1 MERNKIDYGIDLG
14 TTNSA
19 ICRMEKGVPV
29 IQKTDTQADIMPSCV
44 NINRKGAY
52 RIGDTAYNGLKHD
65 KRRATKTWK
74 KETSNSY
81 VEFKRAMGTDQTYES
96 INLGRS
102 LRAGELSAEVL
113 KALKSFVLDENVNNA
128 VITVPAKFTLL
139 QKTAT
144 LEAAKLAG
152 FEHCELLQEPIA
164 ASMAFGLSSEEKNG
178 YWMVFDF
185 GGGTF
190 DAALLKVEDG
200 IMQVFDTEGDNYLG
214 GKNLDLALV
223 NDIII
228 PYLKENYAIEG
239 ILSNPD
245 KKGILQEAM
254 KTYTEEAKNQ
264 LSFQTSWDILSNLG
278 DLGDDDNG
286 EEIELDL
293 TLTQEQAFASMRPL
307 FQKAVDICK
316 KLLQRNNMTG
326 EQLTKL
332 ILVGGPTHSP
342 LIRNMLREQITPNV
356 DTSID
361 PMTAVAT
368 GAALYAST
376 LDAKVSLQN
385 KDNNTVQLTLGYDS
399 TTVEN
404 SEWISIQLSSDVS
417 SNPQSVWVELVKSDG
432 SWSSGKNEITQAGNV
447 VEVVLQQGRVNSFKV
462 STYDQV
468 GNLLECFPNEISI
481 IQGSKVGAAVLPYYI
496 VIATLGDDDRTAIV
510 TPVPGLE
517 KNKPI
522 PAVGQLF
529 KDKNNNPYKTTCQL
543 RPGMS
548 EDKLVLPVYQ
558 ADEYEEDTPIYLYE
572 RVGAVII
579 DGRDVEK
586 YVPENTPVEVTI
598 RVVESEK
605 QIFEVYIPSTDE
617 TISKDFIVDKA
628 IKVAEI
634 PQEIE
639 ANFSDA
645 QQTLSHLSS
654 QGIDT
659 SDLQQQLDN
668 VKKEDDENSEKKMVL
683 QHQKEVLREIA
694 KRKADSEFGKT
705 EKELKR
711 MFTMTEE
718 DNEKYGTPDTTKRL
732 EELRPQVDAA
742 IVKLQQKA
750 TDSVKQAKLLISD
763 IRDLDYDLALVDY
776 FKAWVYNWN
785 RDFEAINW
793 KNKMR
798 ARQLVNQAVGII
810 NGTPTKDALFPIVRE
825 LISLLPETSVPS
837 NASNFGLL
845 RRV

>member
-29 IQKTDTQADIMPSCV
+29 IQKTDIQADIMPSCV
-44 NINRKGAY
+44 SVNKKGA
-52 RIGDTAYNGLKHD
+52 RRVGQTAYNSMLQD
-65 KRRATKTWK
+65 KRRATKSWK
-74 KETSNSY
+74 YTSNSY
-81 VEFKRAMGTDQTYES
+81 VEFKRSMGTNQTYNS
-96 INLGRS
+96 SYLGKS
-102 LRAGELSAEVL
+102 LSPEELSAEVL
-113 KALKSFVLDENVNNA
+113 IKLKSFVLDENVHDA

-164 ASMAFGLSSEEKNG
+164 ASMAFGLSTEEKNG

-228 PYLKENYAIEG
+228 PYLKENYAIDG
-239 ILSNPD
+239 ILAVPD
-245 KKGILQEAM
+245 KKEILQEAM

-278 DLGDDDNG
+278 DLGEDDNG

-293 TLTQEQAFASMRPL
+293 TITQEQAFASMRPY

-326 EQLTKL
+326 EQLNKL

-342 LIRNMLREQITPNV
+342 LVRDMLREQITPNV

-376 LDAKVSLQN
+376 IDSQAVSSIQ
-385 KDNNTVQLTLGYDS
+385 DTNTVQLTLSYES
-399 TTVEN
+399 TSVES
-404 SEWISIQLSSDVS
+404 SEWVSVQLNNSVSINL
-417 SNPQSVWVELVKSDG
+417 NSVWVEFVKSDG
-432 SWSSGKNEITQAGNV
+432 TWSSGKIEVTDAGNV
-447 VEVVLQQGRVNSFKV
+447 AEVILQQGRVNSFNVK
-462 STYDQV
+462 TYDRM
-468 GNLLECFPNEISI
+468 GNSLECFPNEISI
-481 IQGSKVGAAVLPYYI
+481 IQGSKVGAAILPYNI
-496 VIATLGDDDRTAIV
+496 GIATLGDDERIADF
-510 TPVPGLE
+510 TPITGLE

-522 PAVGQLF
+522 PAVGQYSDTL
-529 KDKNNNPYKTTCQL
+529 KTTCQL
-543 RPGMS
+543 RPGVS
-548 EDKLVLPVYQ
+548 EDKMVIPVYQ
-558 ADEYEEDTPIYLYE
+558 ADYFEEDTPANLYE
-572 RVGAVII
+572 KVGAVVI

-586 YVPENTPVEVTI
+586 YVPEDTQVEITI
-598 RVVESEK
+598 RVIESEK
-605 QIFEVYIPSTDE
+605 QKVEVYIPSTE
-617 TISKDFIVDKA
+617 QMICKDFIVDPV
-628 IKVAEI
+628 IKLSEV

-639 ANFSDA
+639 QNFSDA
-645 QQTLSHLSS
+645 QLTLNNLSN

-659 SDLQQQLDN
+659 SDLQQQLEG
-668 VKKEDDENSEKKMVL
+668 VKKEDSESSEKKMVL

-694 KRKADSEFGKT
+694 KRKAESEFGKT
-705 EKELKR
+705 EENLKR
-711 MFTMTEE
+711 MFNMTEE
-718 DNEKYGTPDTTKRL
+718 DNQKYGTPDTTQRL
-732 EELRPQVDAA
+732 EELRPRVDAA

-750 TDSVKQAKLLISD
+750 TDSVKQAKELISE

-776 FKAWVYNWN
+776 FKAWVFGWN
-785 RDFEAINW
+785 RDFEAIAW
-793 KNKMR
+793 KNKNR

-810 NGTPTKDALFPIVRE
+810 NGTPTKDALFPIVKQ
-825 LISLLPETSVPS
+825 LISLLPETSVPQ

-845 RRV
+845 RRK

>member
-44 NINRKGAY
+44 NINRKGAI
-52 RIGDTAYNGLKHD
+52 RIGATAYNALRQD
-65 KRRATKTWK
+65 KRRATKNWK
-74 KETSNSY
+74 NDTNTY
-81 VEFKRAMGTDQTYES
+81 VEFKRAMGTDKTYES
-96 INLGRS
+96 SNLGRS

-113 KALKSFVLDENVNNA
+113 KALKNFVLDENVHNA

-164 ASMAFGLSSEEKNG
+164 ASMAFGLSTEEKNG

-239 ILSNPD
+239 ILAIPE
-245 KKGILQEAM
+245 KKEILQEAM

-293 TLTQEQAFASMRPL
+293 TISQEQAFTSMRPY

-316 KLLQRNNMTG
+316 KLLQRNNMEG
-326 EQLTKL
+326 EQLSKL

-342 LIRNMLREQITPNV
+342 LVRTMLREQITSNV

-376 LDAKVSLQN
+376 IDSQATTSIE
-385 KDNNTVQLTLGYDS
+385 NTNAVQLSLSYES
-399 TTVEN
+399 TSVES
-404 SEWISIQLSSDVS
+404 SEWVSIQLNNNVTT
-417 SNPQSVWVELVKSDG
+417 NPNSVWVELVKSDG
-432 SWSSGKNEITQAGNV
+432 SWSSGKIEVTNAGNIA
-447 VEVVLQQGRVNSFKV
+447 EVILQHGRVNSFRV
-462 STYDQV
+462 NTYDQI
-468 GNLLECFPNEISI
+468 GNTLECFPHEISI
-481 IQGSKVGAAVLPYYI
+481 IQGSKVGAAVLPYFI
-496 VIATLGDDDRTAIV
+496 GIATIGEDERSADF

-522 PAVGQLF
+522 PAVGQCDGVL
-529 KDKNNNPYKTTCQL
+529 KTTCQL
-543 RPGMS
+543 RPGIA
-548 EDKLVLPVYQ
+548 EDKLVIPVYQ
-558 ADEYEEDTPIYLYE
+558 ADEYEPETSAYLYE

-579 DGRDVEK
+579 DGQDVEK
-586 YVPENTPVEVTI
+586 YVPEDSLVEVTI
-598 RVVESEK
+598 RVIESERQK
-605 QIFEVYIPSTDE
+605 IEVYIPSTE
-617 TISKDFIVDKA
+617 QTITKDFIDDPDVKLSE
-628 IKVAEI
+628 V

-639 ANFSDA
+639 QNFSDA
-645 QQTLSHLSS
+645 QLTLNNLSN

-659 SDLQQQLDN
+659 TDLQQQLEV
-668 VKKEDDENSEKKMVL
+668 VKKEDNESSEKKMVL
-683 QHQKEVLREIA
+683 QHQKEVLREIS
-694 KRKADSEFGKT
+694 KLKAESEFGKT
-705 EKELKR
+705 EAELKR
-711 MFTMTEE
+711 MFNMTEE
-718 DNEKYGTPDTTKRL
+718 DNQKYGTPDTTQRL
-732 EELRPQVDAA
+732 EELRPRVDAA

-750 TDSVKQAKLLISD
+750 TDSVKQAKELISE

-776 FKAWVYNWN
+776 FKAWVYGWN
-785 RDFEAINW
+785 RDFEAIDW
-793 KNKMR
+793 KDKNR
-798 ARQLVNQAVGII
+798 ARQLINQAVGII
-810 NGTPTKDALFPIVRE
+810 NGTPTKDALFPIVKQ
-825 LISLLPETSVPS
+825 LINLLPETSIPQ

-845 RRV
+845 KRK

>member
-44 NINRKGAY
+44 SINKKTAKRAGQ
-52 RIGDTAYNGLKHD
+52 TAYNSMQRD
-65 KRRATKTWK
+65 KRTATKTWK
-74 KETSNSY
+74 YTSNSY
-81 VEFKRAMGTDQTYES
+81 VEFKRSMGTNQTYRS
-96 INLGRS
+96 SFLGRS
-102 LRAGELSAEVL
+102 LSSEELSAEVL
-113 KALKSFVLDENVNNA
+113 IKLKSFVLDENVNNA

-152 FEHCELLQEPIA
+152 FDHCELLQEPIA
-164 ASMAFGLSSEEKNG
+164 ASMAFGLSTEEKNG

-214 GKNLDLALV
+214 GKDLDLALV

-228 PYLKENYAIEG
+228 PYLKENYAIDG
-239 ILSNPD
+239 ILAVPD
-245 KKGILQEAM
+245 KKEILQEAM

-278 DLGDDDNG
+278 DLGEDDNG

-293 TLTQEQAFASMRPL
+293 TITQEQAFVSMRPH

-326 EQLTKL
+326 EQLNKL

-342 LIRNMLREQITPNV
+342 LIRDMLREQITLNV

-376 LDAKVSLQN
+376 IDSQATTTTANSNV
-385 KDNNTVQLTLGYDS
+385 VQLTLNYES
-399 TTVEN
+399 TSVES
-404 SEWISIQLSSDVS
+404 SEWVSVQLNNSVAI
-417 SNPQSVWVELVKSDG
+417 NFNSVWVEFVKSDG
-432 SWSSGKNEITQAGNV
+432 TWSSGKIEVTNAGNV
-447 VEVVLQQGRVNSFKV
+447 AEVILQQGRVNSFKV
-462 STYDQV
+462 NTYDRM

-481 IQGSKVGAAVLPYYI
+481 IQGSKVGAAVLPYNI
-496 VIATLGDDDRTAIV
+496 GIATLGEDERIAIILQ
-510 TPVPGLE
+510 VPGLE

-522 PAVGQLF
+522 PATGQYTDL
-529 KDKNNNPYKTTCQL
+529 KTTSQL
-543 RPGMS
+543 RPGIS
-548 EDKLVLPVYQ
+548 EDKLIIPVYQ
-558 ADEYEEDTPIYLYE
+558 ADSNYEDNWPAYLYE
-572 RVGAVII
+572 RVGAVVVT
-579 DGRDVEK
+579 GSDVEK
-586 YVPENTPVEVTI
+586 FVPEDSLVEVTV
-598 RVVESEK
+598 RVIESER
-605 QIFEVYIPSTDE
+605 QTFEVYIPSIDQ
-617 TISKDFIVDKA
+617 TISKDFVVDPA
-628 IKVAEI
+628 IKLSEI

-639 ANFSDA
+639 QNFSEA
-645 QQTLSHLSS
+645 QQTLSALSS

-659 SDLQQQLDN
+659 TDLRQQLEGI
-668 VKKEDDENSEKKMVL
+668 KKEDGESSEKKMVL

-694 KRKADSEFGKT
+694 KRKAESEFGKT
-705 EKELKR
+705 ESELKR
-711 MFTMTEE
+711 MFNMTEE
-718 DNEKYGTPDTTKRL
+718 DNQKYGTPDTTQRL
-732 EELRPQVDAA
+732 EELRPRVDAA

-750 TDSVKQAKLLISD
+750 TDSVKQAKELISE

-776 FKAWVYNWN
+776 FKAWVYGWN
-785 RDFEAINW
+785 RDFETIDW
-793 KNKMR
+793 KDKNR
-798 ARQLVNQAVGII
+798 ARQLLNQAIGII
-810 NGTPTKDALFPIVRE
+810 NGTPTKDALLPIVRQ
-825 LISLLPETSVPS
+825 LISLLPETSIPQ

-845 RRV
+845 KRK

>member
-44 NINRKGAY
+44 SVNKKKAIRAGQL
-52 RIGDTAYNGLKHD
+52 AYNSMLLD
-65 KRRATKTWK
+65 KRRATKDW
-74 KETSNSY
+74 EYISNSY
-81 VEFKRAMGTDQTYES
+81 VEFKRAMGTNQTYKS
-96 INLGRS
+96 SYLGKS
-102 LRAGELSAEVL
+102 LSPEELSAEVL
-113 KALKSFVLDENVNNA
+113 KKLKSFVLDENVSNA

-152 FEHCELLQEPIA
+152 FGHCELLQEPIA
-164 ASMAFGLSSEEKNG
+164 ASMAFGLSTEEKNG

-239 ILSNPD
+239 ILAIPE
-245 KKGILQEAM
+245 KKDILQEAM

-278 DLGDDDNG
+278 DLGEDDNG

-293 TLTQEQAFASMRPL
+293 TITQEQAFASMRPY

-326 EQLTKL
+326 EQLNKL

-342 LIRNMLREQITPNV
+342 LIREMLREQITPNV

-376 LDAKVSLQN
+376 IDSQATPSVT
-385 KDNNTVQLTLGYDS
+385 DNNVVQLSLGYDS
-399 TTVEN
+399 TTVECA
-404 SEWISIQLSSDVS
+404 EWVSIQLNNSVPT
-417 SNPQSVWVELVKSDG
+417 NPNSVWVEFVKSDG
-432 SWSSGKNEITQAGNV
+432 SWSSGKIEVTNAGNV
-447 VEVVLQQGRVNSFKV
+447 AEVVLQQGRVNSFKV
-462 STYDQV
+462 TTYDQM
-468 GNLLECFPNEISI
+468 GNTLECFPNEISI
-481 IQGSKVGAAVLPYYI
+481 IQGTKVGAAVLPYNI
-496 VIATLGDDDRTAIV
+496 GIAILGEDERIAIIKQ
-510 TPVPGLE
+510 VPGLE
-517 KNKPI
+517 MNKPI
-522 PAVGQLF
+522 PAIGQYTDL
-529 KDKNNNPYKTTCQL
+529 KTTCQL
-543 RPGMS
+543 RPGIS
-548 EDKLVLPVYQ
+548 EDKLIIPVYQ
-558 ADEYEEDTPIYLYE
+558 ADNDYEDDSPAYLYE

-579 DGRDVEK
+579 DGRDIEK
-586 YVPENTPVEVTI
+586 YVPENSLVEVTI

-605 QIFEVYIPSTDE
+605 QKFEVDIPSTGE
-617 TISKDFIVDKA
+617 TIRKDFIVDPV
-628 IKVAEI
+628 IKLSEV

-639 ANFSDA
+639 QNFSDA
-645 QQTLSHLSS
+645 QLTLNNLTN

-659 SDLQQQLDN
+659 TDLQQQLEG
-668 VKKEDDENSEKKMVL
+668 VKKEDSENSEKKMVL

-694 KRKADSEFGKT
+694 KRKAESEFGKT
-705 EKELKR
+705 ESELKR
-711 MFTMTEE
+711 MFNMTEE
-718 DNEKYGTPDTTKRL
+718 DNQKYGTPDTTQRL
-732 EELRPQVDAA
+732 EELRPRVDAA
-742 IVKLQQKA
+742 VVKLQQKA
-750 TDSVKQAKLLISD
+750 TDSVKQAKQLISE

-776 FKAWVYNWN
+776 FKAWVYGWN
-785 RDFEAINW
+785 RDFEAIDW
-793 KNKMR
+793 KDKNR

-810 NGTPTKDALFPIVRE
+810 NGTPTKDALFPIVRQ
-825 LISLLPETSVPS
+825 LISLLPETSVPQ

-845 RRV
+845 RRK

>member
-44 NINRKGAY
+44 SINKKTAKRAGQ
-52 RIGDTAYNGLKHD
+52 TAYNSMQRD
-65 KRRATKTWK
+65 KRTATKTWK
-74 KETSNSY
+74 YTSNSY
-81 VEFKRAMGTDQTYES
+81 VEFKRSMGTNQTYRS
-96 INLGRS
+96 SFLGRS
-102 LRAGELSAEVL
+102 LSSEELSAEVL
-113 KALKSFVLDENVNNA
+113 IKLKSFVLDENVNNA

-152 FEHCELLQEPIA
+152 FDHCELLQEPIA
-164 ASMAFGLSSEEKNG
+164 ASMAFGLSTEEKNG

-214 GKNLDLALV
+214 GKDLDLALV

-228 PYLKENYAIEG
+228 PYLKENYAIDG
-239 ILSNPD
+239 ILAVPD
-245 KKGILQEAM
+245 KKEILQEAM

-278 DLGDDDNG
+278 DLGEDDNG

-293 TLTQEQAFASMRPL
+293 TITQEQAFVSMRPH

-326 EQLTKL
+326 EQLNKL

-342 LIRNMLREQITPNV
+342 LIRDMLREQITLNV

-376 LDAKVSLQN
+376 IDSQATTTTANSNV
-385 KDNNTVQLTLGYDS
+385 VQLTLNYES
-399 TTVEN
+399 TSVES
-404 SEWISIQLSSDVS
+404 SEWVSVQLNNSVAI
-417 SNPQSVWVELVKSDG
+417 NFNSVWVEFVKSDG
-432 SWSSGKNEITQAGNV
+432 TWSSGKIEVTNAGNV
-447 VEVVLQQGRVNSFKV
+447 AEVILQQGRVNSFKV
-462 STYDQV
+462 NTYDRM

-481 IQGSKVGAAVLPYYI
+481 IQGSKVGAAVLPYNI
-496 VIATLGDDDRTAIV
+496 GIATLGEDERIAIILQ
-510 TPVPGLE
+510 VPGLE

-522 PAVGQLF
+522 PATGQYTDL
-529 KDKNNNPYKTTCQL
+529 KTTSQL
-543 RPGMS
+543 RPGIS
-548 EDKLVLPVYQ
+548 EDKLIIPVYQ
-558 ADEYEEDTPIYLYE
+558 ADSDYEDNWPAYLYE
-572 RVGAVII
+572 RVGAVVVT
-579 DGRDVEK
+579 GSDVEK
-586 YVPENTPVEVTI
+586 FVPKDSLVEVTV
-598 RVVESEK
+598 RVIESER
-605 QIFEVYIPSTDE
+605 QTFEVYIPSIDQ
-617 TISKDFIVDKA
+617 TISKDFVVDPA
-628 IKVAEI
+628 IKLSEI

-639 ANFSDA
+639 QNFSEA
-645 QQTLSHLSS
+645 QQTLSALSS

-659 SDLQQQLDN
+659 TDLRQQLEG
-668 VKKEDDENSEKKMVL
+668 VKKEDGESSEKKMVL

-694 KRKADSEFGKT
+694 KRKAESEFGKT
-705 EKELKR
+705 ESELKR
-711 MFTMTEE
+711 MFNMTEE
-718 DNEKYGTPDTTKRL
+718 DNQKYGTPDTTQRL
-732 EELRPQVDAA
+732 EELRPRVDAA

-750 TDSVKQAKLLISD
+750 TDSVKQAKELISE

-776 FKAWVYNWN
+776 FKAWVYGWN
-785 RDFEAINW
+785 RDFETIDW
-793 KNKMR
+793 KDKNR
-798 ARQLVNQAVGII
+798 ARQLLNQAIGII
-810 NGTPTKDALFPIVRE
+810 NGTPTKDALLPIVRQ
-825 LISLLPETSVPS
+825 LISLLPETSIPQ

-845 RRV
+845 KRK

>member
-44 NINRKGAY
+44 SVNKKGA
-52 RIGDTAYNGLKHD
+52 RRVGQTAYNSMLQD
-65 KRRATKTWK
+65 KRRATKSWK
-74 KETSNSY
+74 YTSNSY
-81 VEFKRAMGTDQTYES
+81 VEFKRSMGTNQTYNS
-96 INLGRS
+96 SYLGKS
-102 LRAGELSAEVL
+102 LSPEELSAEVL
-113 KALKSFVLDENVNNA
+113 IKLKSFVLDENVHDA

-164 ASMAFGLSSEEKNG
+164 ASMAFGLSTEEKNG

-228 PYLKENYAIEG
+228 PYLKENYAIDG
-239 ILSNPD
+239 ILAVPD
-245 KKGILQEAM
+245 KKEILQEAM

-278 DLGDDDNG
+278 DLGEDDNG

-293 TLTQEQAFASMRPL
+293 IITQEQAFASMRPY

-326 EQLTKL
+326 NQLNKL

-342 LIRNMLREQITPNV
+342 LVRDMLREQITPNV

-376 LDAKVSLQN
+376 IDSQVTSSMANANV
-385 KDNNTVQLTLGYDS
+385 VQLSLSYES
-399 TTVEN
+399 TSVES
-404 SEWISIQLSSDVS
+404 SEWVSIQLSNSVAT
-417 SNPQSVWVELVKSDG
+417 NPNKVWVELVKSDG
-432 SWSSGKNEITQAGNV
+432 SWSSGKIEVNNAGNV
-447 VEVVLQQGRVNSFKV
+447 AEVVLQQGRVNSFKINA
-462 STYDQV
+462 YDQM

-496 VIATLGDDDRTAIV
+496 GIATLGEDDRSADF
-510 TPVPGLE
+510 TPIPGLE

-522 PAVGQLF
+522 PAVGQYDGVL
-529 KDKNNNPYKTTCQL
+529 KTTCQL
-543 RPGMS
+543 RPGVV
-548 EDKLVLPVYQ
+548 EDKLVIPVYQ
-558 ADEYEEDTPIYLYE
+558 ADEYEPETPAYLYE
-572 RVGAVII
+572 KVGAVII

-586 YVPENTPVEVTI
+586 YVPENTQVEITI
-598 RVVESEK
+598 RVIESEK
-605 QIFEVYIPSTDE
+605 QKFEVYIPIIDQ
-617 TISKDFIVDKA
+617 TIFKDFVVDPA
-628 IKVAEI
+628 IKLAEL

-639 ANFSDA
+639 QNFSDA
-645 QQTLSHLSS
+645 QLTLNNLSN

-659 SDLQQQLDN
+659 SDLQQQLEGI
-668 VKKEDDENSEKKMVL
+668 KKENSESSEKKMVL

-694 KRKADSEFGKT
+694 KRKAESEYGKT
-705 EKELKR
+705 ETELKR
-711 MFTMTEE
+711 MFNMTEE
-718 DNEKYGTPDTTKRL
+718 DNQKYGTPDTTQQL
-732 EELRPQVDAA
+732 EELRPRVDAA
-742 IVKLQQKA
+742 IVRLQQKA
-750 TDSVKQAKLLISD
+750 TDSVKQAKELISE

-776 FKAWVYNWN
+776 FKAWVFGWN
-785 RDFEAINW
+785 RDFESIDW
-793 KNKMR
+793 KDKNR
-798 ARQLVNQAVGII
+798 ARQLVNQAIGII
-810 NGTPTKDALFPIVRE
+810 NGTPTKDALFPIVKQ
-825 LISLLPETSVPS
+825 LISLLPETSVPQ

-845 RRV
+845 RRK

>member
-29 IQKTDTQADIMPSCV
+29 IQKTDIQADIMPSCV
-44 NINRKGAY
+44 AITKKGAL
-52 RIGDTAYNGLKHD
+52 RIGQTAYNIMQQD
-65 KRRATKTWK
+65 KRRASKSWK
-74 KETSNSY
+74 KEASNTY
-81 VEFKRAMGTDQTYES
+81 VEFKRAMGTDRTYES
-96 INLGRS
+96 SFLGKNLS
-102 LRAGELSAEVL
+102 AEELSAEVL
-113 KALKSFVLDENVNNA
+113 KTLKSFVLDESVNIA

-164 ASMAFGLSSEEKNG
+164 ASMAYGLSTEEKNG

-228 PYLKENYAIEG
+228 PYLKENFAIDG
-239 ILSNPD
+239 ILAVPE
-245 KKGILQEAM
+245 KKEILQETM

-264 LSFQTSWDILSNLG
+264 LSFQSSWDILSNLD
-278 DLGDDDNG
+278 DLGEDDNG

-293 TLTQEQAFASMRPL
+293 TITQEQAFASMRPY

-326 EQLTKL
+326 EQLNKL

-342 LIRNMLREQITPNV
+342 LVRNMLREQITTSV

-376 LDAKVSLQN
+376 IDSQIT
-385 KDNNTVQLTLGYDS
+385 NTSVPTGTIQLTLRYES
-399 TTVEN
+399 TSVEN
-404 SEWISIQLSSDVS
+404 SEWISIQLNNSVS
-417 SNPQSVWVELVKSDG
+417 SNLDGVLVELVKSDG
-432 SWSSGKNEITQAGNV
+432 SWSSGKFEVSKTGNV
-447 VEVVLQQGRVNSFKV
+447 TEVMLQQGRINSFKV
-462 STYDQV
+462 NAYDQQ
-468 GNLLECFPNEISI
+468 GNLLPCFPNEISI
-481 IQGSKVGAAVLPYYI
+481 IQGTKVGAAVLPYYI
-496 VIATLGDDDRTAIV
+496 GIGTLSEDEQVATF
-510 TPVPGLE
+510 TPMPGLE

-522 PAVGQLF
+522 PATGQSNGISL
-529 KDKNNNPYKTTCQL
+529 KTTCQL
-543 RPGMS
+543 RPGIS
-548 EDKLVLPVYQ
+548 EDKLVIPVYQ
-558 ADEYEEDTPIYLYE
+558 ADEYEEDTPAYLYE
-572 RVGAVII
+572 RIGAVNI

-586 YVPENTPVEVTI
+586 YVPEDTPVEITI
-598 RVVESEK
+598 RVIESER
-605 QIFEVYIPSTDE
+605 QRFEVYIPIIDQ
-617 TISKDFIVDKA
+617 TIEKEFD
-628 IKVAEI
+628 VAPNVKIAAI

-639 ANFSDA
+639 QNFSDA
-645 QQTLSHLSS
+645 QETLNNLVN

-659 SDLQQQLDN
+659 TDLQQQLEG
-668 VKKEDDENSEKKMVL
+668 VKKEDEENSEKKMVL

-694 KRKADSEFGKT
+694 KRKANSEFGKT
-705 EKELKR
+705 ESELKR
-711 MFTMTEE
+711 VFKMVEE
-718 DNEKYGTPDTTKRL
+718 DNQKYGTPDTTQRL
-732 EELRPQVDAA
+732 EELRIQVDAA

-750 TDSVKQAKLLISD
+750 TDSVKHAKQLIKD

-785 RDFEAINW
+785 LDFETTAW
-793 KNKMR
+793 KDKNR
-798 ARQLVNQAVGII
+798 ARQLLNQAIGII
-810 NGTPTKDALFPIVRE
+810 NGTPTKEALYPVVRQ
-825 LISLLPETSVPS
+825 LVNLLPETSVPA
-837 NASNFGLL
+837 NANNFGLL
-845 RRV
+845 RRK

>member
-29 IQKTDTQADIMPSCV
+29 IQKTDIQADIMPSCV
-44 NINRKGAY
+44 SVNKKGA
-52 RIGDTAYNGLKHD
+52 RRVGQTAYNSMLQD
-65 KRRATKTWK
+65 KRRATKSWK
-74 KETSNSY
+74 YTSNSY
-81 VEFKRAMGTDQTYES
+81 VEFKRSMGTNQTYNS
-96 INLGRS
+96 SYLGKS
-102 LRAGELSAEVL
+102 LSPEELSAEVL
-113 KALKSFVLDENVNNA
+113 IKLKSFVLDENVHDA

-164 ASMAFGLSSEEKNG
+164 ASMAFGLSTEEKNG

-228 PYLKENYAIEG
+228 PYLKENYAIDG
-239 ILSNPD
+239 ILAVPD
-245 KKGILQEAM
+245 KKEILQEAM

-278 DLGDDDNG
+278 DLGEDDNG

-293 TLTQEQAFASMRPL
+293 TITQEQAFASMRPY

-326 EQLTKL
+326 EQLNKL

-342 LIRNMLREQITPNV
+342 LVRDMLREQITPNV

-376 LDAKVSLQN
+376 IDSQAVSSIQ
-385 KDNNTVQLTLGYDS
+385 DTNTVQLTLSYES
-399 TTVEN
+399 TSVES
-404 SEWISIQLSSDVS
+404 SEWVSVQLNNSVSINL
-417 SNPQSVWVELVKSDG
+417 NSVWVEFVKSDG
-432 SWSSGKNEITQAGNV
+432 TWSSGKIEVTDAGNV
-447 VEVVLQQGRVNSFKV
+447 AEVILQQGRVNSFNVK
-462 STYDQV
+462 TYDRM
-468 GNLLECFPNEISI
+468 GNSLECFPNEISI
-481 IQGSKVGAAVLPYYI
+481 IQGSKVGAAILPYNI
-496 VIATLGDDDRTAIV
+496 GIATLGDDERIADF
-510 TPVPGLE
+510 TPITGLE

-522 PAVGQLF
+522 PAVGQYSDTL
-529 KDKNNNPYKTTCQL
+529 KTTCQL
-543 RPGMS
+543 RPGVS
-548 EDKLVLPVYQ
+548 EDKMVIPVYQ
-558 ADEYEEDTPIYLYE
+558 ADYFEEDTPANLYE
-572 RVGAVII
+572 KVGAVVI

-586 YVPENTPVEVTI
+586 YVPEDTQVEITI
-598 RVVESEK
+598 RVIESEK
-605 QIFEVYIPSTDE
+605 QKVEVYIPSTE
-617 TISKDFIVDKA
+617 QMICKDFIVDPV
-628 IKVAEI
+628 IKLSEV

-639 ANFSDA
+639 QNFSDA
-645 QQTLSHLSS
+645 QLTLNNLSN

-659 SDLQQQLDN
+659 SDLQQQLEG
-668 VKKEDDENSEKKMVL
+668 VKKEDSESSEKKMVL

-694 KRKADSEFGKT
+694 KRKAESEFGKT
-705 EKELKR
+705 EENLKR
-711 MFTMTEE
+711 MFNMTEE
-718 DNEKYGTPDTTKRL
+718 DNQKYGTPDTTQRL
-732 EELRPQVDAA
+732 EELRPRVDAA

-750 TDSVKQAKLLISD
+750 TDSVKQAKELISE

-776 FKAWVYNWN
+776 FKAWVFGWN
-785 RDFEAINW
+785 RDFEAIAW
-793 KNKMR
+793 KNKNR

-810 NGTPTKDALFPIVRE
+810 NGTPTKDALFPIVKQ
-825 LISLLPETSVPS
+825 LISLLPETYVPQ

-845 RRV
+845 RRK

>member
-1 MERNKIDYGIDLG
+1 M
-14 TTNSA
+14 
-19 ICRMEKGVPV
+19 
-29 IQKTDTQADIMPSCV
+29 
-44 NINRKGAY
+44 
-52 RIGDTAYNGLKHD
+52 
-65 KRRATKTWK
+65 
-74 KETSNSY
+74 
-81 VEFKRAMGTDQTYES
+81 
-96 INLGRS
+96 
-102 LRAGELSAEVL
+102 
-113 KALKSFVLDENVNNA
+113 DENVHDA

-164 ASMAFGLSSEEKNG
+164 ASMAFGLSTEEKNG

-228 PYLKENYAIEG
+228 PYLKENYAIDG
-239 ILSNPD
+239 ILAVPD
-245 KKGILQEAM
+245 KKEILQEAM

-278 DLGDDDNG
+278 DLGEDDNG

-293 TLTQEQAFASMRPL
+293 TITQEQAFASMRPY

-326 EQLTKL
+326 EQLNKL

-342 LIRNMLREQITPNV
+342 LVRDMLREQITPNV

-376 LDAKVSLQN
+376 IDSQAVSSIQ
-385 KDNNTVQLTLGYDS
+385 DTNTVQLTLSYES
-399 TTVEN
+399 TSVES
-404 SEWISIQLSSDVS
+404 SEWVSVQLNNSVSINL
-417 SNPQSVWVELVKSDG
+417 NSVWVEFVKSDG
-432 SWSSGKNEITQAGNV
+432 TWSSGKIEVTDAGNV
-447 VEVVLQQGRVNSFKV
+447 AEVILQQGRVNSFNVK
-462 STYDQV
+462 TYDRM
-468 GNLLECFPNEISI
+468 GNSLECFPNEISI
-481 IQGSKVGAAVLPYYI
+481 IQGSKVGAAILPYNI
-496 VIATLGDDDRTAIV
+496 GIATLGDDERIADF
-510 TPVPGLE
+510 TPITGLE

-522 PAVGQLF
+522 PAVGQYSDTL
-529 KDKNNNPYKTTCQL
+529 KTTCQL
-543 RPGMS
+543 RPGVS
-548 EDKLVLPVYQ
+548 EDKMVIPVYQ
-558 ADEYEEDTPIYLYE
+558 ADYFEEDTPANLYE
-572 RVGAVII
+572 KVGAVVI

-586 YVPENTPVEVTI
+586 YVPEDTQVEITI
-598 RVVESEK
+598 RVIESEK
-605 QIFEVYIPSTDE
+605 QKVEVYIPSTE
-617 TISKDFIVDKA
+617 QMICKDFIVDPV
-628 IKVAEI
+628 IKLSEV

-639 ANFSDA
+639 QNFSDA
-645 QQTLSHLSS
+645 QLTLNNLSN

-659 SDLQQQLDN
+659 SDLQQQLEG
-668 VKKEDDENSEKKMVL
+668 VKKEDSESSEKKMVL

-694 KRKADSEFGKT
+694 KRKAESEFGKT
-705 EKELKR
+705 EENLKR
-711 MFTMTEE
+711 MFNMTEE
-718 DNEKYGTPDTTKRL
+718 DNQKYGTPDTTQRL
-732 EELRPQVDAA
+732 EELRPRVDAA

-750 TDSVKQAKLLISD
+750 TDSVKQAKELISE

-776 FKAWVYNWN
+776 FKAWVFGWN
-785 RDFEAINW
+785 RDFEAIAW
-793 KNKMR
+793 KNKNR

-810 NGTPTKDALFPIVRE
+810 NGTPTKDALFPIVKQ
-825 LISLLPETSVPS
+825 LISLLPETSVPQ

-845 RRV
+845 RRK